1 MDIFMNTD
9 GTQSSGVGLNGSPF
23 KDDAEWSALRY
34 VLGEMSA
41 DETEAY
47 ERILPT
53 DPQACERV
61 ASASLLATK
70 LYSVLAQEIE
80 SESATQVAASLPAKP
95 GSAIP
100 IPARPARRGLWAIVG
115 LVVAVCLLAAA
126 GLSLL
131 PISGDHQDAITSD
144 DADAGAGSLVA
155 IWTERSAE
163 TAADSPT
170 VGLAGAD
177 RMNADGA
184 PSFSAADDAEA
195 DSVADSVLIADDDY
209 DVPAWMIAAVE
220 SSTSWRPDSSAVE
233 FQEN

>member
-1 MDIFMNTD
+1 MKTD
-9 GTQSSGVGLNGSPF
+9 GTQSGGVGLNGSSL
-23 KDDAEWSALRY
+23 KDDAQWSALRY

-41 DETEAY
+41 DEAEAY

-53 DPQACERV
+53 DSQACERV
-61 ASASLLATK
+61 ASATLLATN

-80 SESATQVAASLPAKP
+80 SESATRAAASLPAKL

-100 IPARPARRGLWAIVG
+100 TPVRPARGGLWAIVG
-115 LVVAVCLLAAA
+115 LVAAVCLLAAA
-126 GLSLL
+126 GLWLL

-163 TAADSPT
+163 TAADSPV
-170 VGLAGAD
+170 VGLPGAD

-184 PSFSAADDAEA
+184 PSFSAVDDAE
-195 DSVADSVLIADDDY
+195 ADSVLIADDDY

-220 SSTSWRPDSSAVE
+220 SGTSWRPDSSAVE